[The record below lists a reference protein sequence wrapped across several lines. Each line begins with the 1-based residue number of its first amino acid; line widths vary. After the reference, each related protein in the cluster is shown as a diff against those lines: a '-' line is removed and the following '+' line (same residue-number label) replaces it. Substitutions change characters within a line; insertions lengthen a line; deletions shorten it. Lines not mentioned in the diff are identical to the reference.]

1 MALKLGPFLV
11 VAWLWVALGINY
23 VDRQMVYSIFPVLK
37 RDLSFSDAQL
47 GLIGS
52 LFSWVYTL
60 AMPFAGRLA
69 DRFRRD
75 RLIVVS
81 ILLWSLAT
89 LACGLATS
97 LALFL
102 TARIVLGLT
111 QALYYP
117 AAVGLLAAAHGDATR
132 SRALGIHQSAQL
144 AGIVIGGWYGGWMA
158 DQVSWRMGFAAAAL
172 AGLGYALVLHRALPA
187 SPPPVSTEP
196 GSLADFANLFRSRC
210 YTALAAA
217 FFAFCAMLWIFYAWL
232 PNYLYE
238 RFHLSMTES
247 GFNATIFVQASCG
260 LGVVAGGALADRLA
274 KRTPAARFYV
284 AAAGVLLCA
293 PFGYLT
299 FAAPTLNLARLYS
312 IAYGLFSGFMVAN
325 VFAASYDVIAR
336 RHFGLG
342 AGVLNMI
349 GGIAASITI
358 YLAGALKDS
367 IGFAGLLQ
375 WIAVA
380 CVLCAATL
388 VLSARRYHGQERS
401 L

>member
-1 MALKLGPFLV
+1 MALKFGPFLV

-37 RDLSFSDAQL
+37 RDLLFTDAQL
-47 GLIGS
+47 GLVGS

-75 RLIVVS
+75 RLIVFS

-102 TARIVLGLT
+102 AARIVLGLT

-158 DQVSWRMGFAAAAL
+158 DHVSWRMGFAAAAL
-172 AGLGYALVLHRALPA
+172 VGLGYALVLHRALPA
-187 SPPPVSTEP
+187 SPPPVSNEP

-217 FFAFCAMLWIFYAWL
+217 FFSFCAMLWIFYAWL

-284 AAAGVLLCA
+284 AAAGILLCA

-299 FAAPTLNLARLYS
+299 FAAPTLNLTRLYS
-312 IAYGLFSGFMVAN
+312 VAYGLFSGFMVAN

-349 GGIAASITI
+349 GGIAASIMI
-358 YLAGALKDS
+358 YLAGALKGT

-380 CVLCAATL
+380 CALSAVTL
-388 VLSARRYHGQERS
+388 VFSVRHYHRMERS
-401 L
+401 S

>member
-1 MALKLGPFLV
+1 MAHRLGPFVL

-37 RDLSFSDAQL
+37 RDLTFSDAQL

-52 LFSWVYTL
+52 LFSWTYTL

-75 RLIVVS
+75 RLILLSVV
-81 ILLWSLAT
+81 LWSVAT

-102 TARIVLGLT
+102 AARVVLGLT

-117 AAVGLLAAAHGDATR
+117 AAVGLLAAAHSDATR

-158 DQVSWRMGFAAAAL
+158 DHVSWRAGFAAAA
-172 AGLGYALVLHRALPA
+172 AVGLVYAAFLYRALPS
-187 SPPPVSTEP
+187 SPPPAATEP
-196 GSLADFANLFRSRC
+196 ASLADFANLFRSRC
-210 YTALAAA
+210 YSALAAA
-217 FFAFCAMLWIFYAWL
+217 FFSFCAMLWIFYAWL
-232 PNYLYE
+232 PNFLYE
-238 RFHLSMTES
+238 RYRLSMTDS

-284 AAAGVLLCA
+284 AAAGILLCA

-299 FAAPTLNLARLYS
+299 FAAPSLDFARLYS
-312 IAYGLFSGFMVAN
+312 IGYGFFSGFMVAN
-325 VFAASYDVIAR
+325 VFAASYDVISR

-349 GGIAASITI
+349 GGISASIMI
-358 YLAGALKDS
+358 YAAGALKNT

-375 WIAVA
+375 WIALA
-380 CVLCAATL
+380 CILCAATL
-388 VLSARRYHGQERS
+388 TLIAGRYLAQEKTA
-401 L
+401 

>member
-158 DQVSWRMGFAAAAL
+158 DHVSWRMGFAAAAL
-172 AGLGYALVLHRALPA
+172 AGLAYALVLHRALPA

-284 AAAGVLLCA
+284 AAAGVFLCA

>member
-1 MALKLGPFLV
+1 VALKLGPFLV

-172 AGLGYALVLHRALPA
+172 AGLAYALVLHRALPA

-284 AAAGVLLCA
+284 AAAGVFLCA

>member
-1 MALKLGPFLV
+1 VALKLGPFLV

-37 RDLSFSDAQL
+37 RDLLFTDAQL

-75 RLIVVS
+75 RLIVFS

-102 TARIVLGLT
+102 AARIVLGLT

-172 AGLGYALVLHRALPA
+172 AGLGYALVLYRALPA
-187 SPPPVSTEP
+187 SAPPVSTEP
-196 GSLADFANLFRSRC
+196 GSLADFAHLFRSRC

-217 FFAFCAMLWIFYAWL
+217 FFSFCAMLWIFYAWL

-284 AAAGVLLCA
+284 AAAGILLSA

-312 IAYGLFSGFMVAN
+312 IGYGLFSGFMVAN

-349 GGIAASITI
+349 GGIAASIMI
-358 YLAGALKDS
+358 YVAGALKAT

-380 CVLCAATL
+380 CVLSAVTL
-388 VLSARRYHGQERS
+388 VLSARHYHPRERWS
-401 L
+401 

>member
-23 VDRQMVYSIFPVLK
+23 VDRQMVYSIFPVLQ
-37 RDLSFSDAQL
+37 RDLLFTDAQL

-75 RLIVVS
+75 RLIVLSMV
-81 ILLWSLAT
+81 LWSVAT
-89 LACGLATS
+89 LACGFANS

-102 TARIVLGLT
+102 AARIVLGLT

-158 DQVSWRMGFAAAAL
+158 DHVSWRAGFAAAAL
-172 AGLGYALVLHRALPA
+172 VGLAYALLLRRALPA
-187 SPPPVSTEP
+187 SPPPASAEP
-196 GSLADFANLFRSRC
+196 MSVADFTGLFRSRC

-217 FFAFCAMLWIFYAWL
+217 FFSFCAMLWIFYAWL
-232 PNYLYE
+232 PNFLYE
-238 RFHLSMTES
+238 RYHLSMTDS

-260 LGVVAGGALADRLA
+260 LGVVAGGTLADRLA

-284 AAAGVLLCA
+284 AAAGILLSA

-312 IAYGLFSGFMVAN
+312 IGYGVFSGFMVAN
-325 VFAASYDVIAR
+325 VFAASYDVVAR

-349 GGIAASITI
+349 GGIAASIMI
-358 YLAGALKDS
+358 YTAGALKNT

-380 CVLCAATL
+380 CVLCAVTL
-388 VLSARRYHGQERS
+388 FFTARQYLERER
-401 L
+401 